1 MATTAPAEAHASSSY
16 TLVYNPP
23 DDPAGEHVLGW
34 SLVAYGH
41 GRRRW
46 STNLAAHGA
55 PATADLELAQ
65 TVASRVLTDQGV
77 SAGRWVSTEPDG
89 LSRGPA
95 NDPLAVYVRSDAAVP
110 APRRHRSSAAGAGTG
125 DRPPPSR

>member
-1 MATTAPAEAHASSSY
+1 MDLRAPAEPHTSASY

-23 DDPAGEHVLGW
+23 DGPTGDHGLGW

-46 STNLAAHGA
+46 STNLATHGA

-65 TVASRVLTDQGV
+65 TVASRVLADQGV
-77 SAGRWVSTEPDG
+77 QAGRWVSTQPDD
-89 LSRGPA
+89 LPRDPA
-95 NDPLAVYVRSDAAVP
+95 HDPPARYVRLGADDVP
-110 APRRHRSSAAGAGTG
+110 TPRRRDPAG
-125 DRPPPSR
+125 